1 MLYALLTSM
10 ILNFSISPDM
20 SHENETHYTKNKIDN
35 YDIITISQSGS
46 LFYSVTNQILQSV
59 NNLNT
64 NVTFIGRANVGLES
78 TTFANNEINLT
89 TLDNF
94 LYNLSIKTIESSVV
108 DYFYDEESAQAIR
121 DNKIVISE
129 LTASRYELNVGDYVN
144 LVGLNSE
151 IIPIEVGKVIKDS
164 KIGWFEGVVNKEL
177 GFKLGIYRNIQ
188 AIIWDSHINENFLI
202 ELHKNI
208 NYRKVKLT
216 FRENKVNKKNI
227 LKLIDGVKSD
237 IKFTPYETI
246 DQLLNY
252 CHKVAGVVGIM
263 FCEIL
268 GIDDNNALIKAN
280 DLGIAM
286 QLTNI
291 MRDIFEDANM
301 GRVYLPHELFGRINP
316 YDINIQNKDVVDN
329 IYSEKIDQIYNI
341 AETKYLSGISGL
353 KYLNYNHKFI
363 VYISAIM
370 YREIGNKIIKNKESY
385 SSGKRSYVSFIK
397 KIELIVKCFF
407 QIFLWKIKILK

>member
-10 ILNFSISPDM
+10 ILNFSISPDI
-20 SHENETHYTKNKIDN
+20 SHENENQYNKNKIDN

-94 LYNLSIKTIESSVV
+94 LYNLSIKTIESSVL

-129 LTASRYELNVGDYVN
+129 LTASRYELNVGDFVN

-216 FRENKVNKKNI
+216 FRENRVNKNWVLPTALVKEMFGDFQI
-227 LKLIDGVKSD
+227 KERDGVW
-237 IKFTPYETI
+237 ITTEPEWR
-246 DQLLNY
+246 
-252 CHKVAGVVGIM
+252 
-263 FCEIL
+263 E
-268 GIDDNNALIKAN
+268 
-280 DLGIAM
+280 
-286 QLTNI
+286 
-291 MRDIFEDANM
+291 E
-301 GRVYLPHELFGRINP
+301 
-316 YDINIQNKDVVDN
+316 NIQNKRMPILGITRCHRLMWEPLEGALN
-329 IYSEKIDQIYNI
+329 QIL
-341 AETKYLSGISGL
+341 EEGLEEYLSIEEW
-353 KYLNYNHKFI
+353 
-363 VYISAIM
+363 
-370 YREIGNKIIKNKESY
+370 R
-385 SSGKRSYVSFIK
+385 SSGGCYAPRRINRFDAGGSISRHAWGIAIDINTKSSYPPRV
-397 KIELIVKCFF
+397 V
-407 QIFLWKIKILK
+407 QIFNDWGFAWGGTWTSPDEMHFELRDLSASVSKTGS

>member
-1 MLYALLTSM
+1 MLYALITSM
-10 ILNFSISPDM
+10 ILNFSISPDI
-20 SHENETHYTKNKIDN
+20 SHENENQYNKNKIDN

-94 LYNLSIKTIESSVV
+94 LYNLSIKTIESSVL

-216 FRENKVNKKNI
+216 FRENRVNKNWVLPTALVKEMFGDFQI
-227 LKLIDGVKSD
+227 KERDGVW
-237 IKFTPYETI
+237 ITTEPEWR
-246 DQLLNY
+246 
-252 CHKVAGVVGIM
+252 
-263 FCEIL
+263 E
-268 GIDDNNALIKAN
+268 
-280 DLGIAM
+280 
-286 QLTNI
+286 
-291 MRDIFEDANM
+291 E
-301 GRVYLPHELFGRINP
+301 
-316 YDINIQNKDVVDN
+316 NIQNKRMPILGITRCHRLMWEPLEGALN
-329 IYSEKIDQIYNI
+329 QIL
-341 AETKYLSGISGL
+341 EEGLEEYLSIEEW
-353 KYLNYNHKFI
+353 
-363 VYISAIM
+363 
-370 YREIGNKIIKNKESY
+370 R
-385 SSGKRSYVSFIK
+385 SSGGCYAPRRINRFDAGGSISRHAWGIAIDINTKSSYPPRV
-397 KIELIVKCFF
+397 V
-407 QIFLWKIKILK
+407 QIFNDWGFAWGGTWTSPDEMHFELRDLSASVSKTSS

>member
-10 ILNFSISPDM
+10 ILNFSISPDI
-20 SHENETHYTKNKIDN
+20 SHENENQYNKNKIDN

-94 LYNLSIKTIESSVV
+94 LYNLSIKTIESSVL

-129 LTASRYELNVGDYVN
+129 LTASRYELNVGDFVN

-208 NYRKVKLT
+208 NYKKVKLT
-216 FRENKVNKKNI
+216 FRENRVNKNWVLPTALVKEMFGDFQI
-227 LKLIDGVKSD
+227 KERDGVW
-237 IKFTPYETI
+237 ITTEPEWR
-246 DQLLNY
+246 
-252 CHKVAGVVGIM
+252 
-263 FCEIL
+263 E
-268 GIDDNNALIKAN
+268 
-280 DLGIAM
+280 
-286 QLTNI
+286 
-291 MRDIFEDANM
+291 E
-301 GRVYLPHELFGRINP
+301 
-316 YDINIQNKDVVDN
+316 NIQNKRMPILGITRCHRLMWEPLEGALN
-329 IYSEKIDQIYNI
+329 QIL
-341 AETKYLSGISGL
+341 EEGLEEYLSIEEW
-353 KYLNYNHKFI
+353 
-363 VYISAIM
+363 
-370 YREIGNKIIKNKESY
+370 R
-385 SSGKRSYVSFIK
+385 SSGGCYAPRRINRFDAGGSISRHAWGIAIDINTKSSYPPRV
-397 KIELIVKCFF
+397 V
-407 QIFLWKIKILK
+407 QIFNDWGFAWGGTWTSPDEMHFELRDLSASVSKTGS

>member
-10 ILNFSISPDM
+10 ILNFSISPDI
-20 SHENETHYTKNKIDN
+20 SHENENQYTNNKIDN

-94 LYNLSIKTIESSVV
+94 LYNLSIKTIESSVL

-208 NYRKVKLT
+208 NYKKVKLT
-216 FRENKVNKKNI
+216 FRENRVNKNWVLPTALVKEMFGDFQI
-227 LKLIDGVKSD
+227 KERDGVW
-237 IKFTPYETI
+237 ITTEPEWR
-246 DQLLNY
+246 
-252 CHKVAGVVGIM
+252 
-263 FCEIL
+263 E
-268 GIDDNNALIKAN
+268 
-280 DLGIAM
+280 
-286 QLTNI
+286 
-291 MRDIFEDANM
+291 E
-301 GRVYLPHELFGRINP
+301 
-316 YDINIQNKDVVDN
+316 NIQNKRMPILGITRCHRLMWEPLEGALN
-329 IYSEKIDQIYNI
+329 QIL
-341 AETKYLSGISGL
+341 EEGLEEYLSIEEW
-353 KYLNYNHKFI
+353 
-363 VYISAIM
+363 
-370 YREIGNKIIKNKESY
+370 R
-385 SSGKRSYVSFIK
+385 SSGGCYAPRRINRFDAGGSISRHAWGIAIDINTKSSYPPRVVEIFNDWGFAWGGTWTSPDEMHFELRDLSASVSK
-397 KIELIVKCFF
+397 TSS
-407 QIFLWKIKILK
+407 

>member
-10 ILNFSISPDM
+10 ILNFTISPDM
-20 SHENETHYTKNKIDN
+20 SHENENHYTKNKIDN

-216 FRENKVNKKNI
+216 FRENRVNKNWVLPTALVKEMFGDFQI
-227 LKLIDGVKSD
+227 KERDGVW
-237 IKFTPYETI
+237 ITTEPEWR
-246 DQLLNY
+246 
-252 CHKVAGVVGIM
+252 
-263 FCEIL
+263 E
-268 GIDDNNALIKAN
+268 
-280 DLGIAM
+280 
-286 QLTNI
+286 
-291 MRDIFEDANM
+291 E
-301 GRVYLPHELFGRINP
+301 
-316 YDINIQNKDVVDN
+316 NIQNKRMPILGITRCHRLMWEPLEGALN
-329 IYSEKIDQIYNI
+329 QIL
-341 AETKYLSGISGL
+341 EEGLEEYLSIEEW
-353 KYLNYNHKFI
+353 
-363 VYISAIM
+363 
-370 YREIGNKIIKNKESY
+370 R
-385 SSGKRSYVSFIK
+385 SSGGCYAPRRINRFDAGGSISRHAWGIAIDINTKSSYPPRVVEIFNDWGFAWGGTWTSPDEMHFELRDLSASVSK
-397 KIELIVKCFF
+397 TSS
-407 QIFLWKIKILK
+407 

>member
-20 SHENETHYTKNKIDN
+20 SHENENHYTKNKIDN

-46 LFYSVTNQILQSV
+46 LFYSVTNQILESV

-78 TTFANNEINLT
+78 TTSANNKINLT
-89 TLDNF
+89 TLDEF

-216 FRENKVNKKNI
+216 FRENRVNKNWVLPTALVKEMFGDFQI
-227 LKLIDGVKSD
+227 KERDGVW
-237 IKFTPYETI
+237 ITTEPEWR
-246 DQLLNY
+246 
-252 CHKVAGVVGIM
+252 
-263 FCEIL
+263 E
-268 GIDDNNALIKAN
+268 
-280 DLGIAM
+280 
-286 QLTNI
+286 
-291 MRDIFEDANM
+291 E
-301 GRVYLPHELFGRINP
+301 
-316 YDINIQNKDVVDN
+316 NIQNKRMPILGITRCHRLMWEPLEGALN
-329 IYSEKIDQIYNI
+329 QIL
-341 AETKYLSGISGL
+341 EEGLEKYLSIEEW
-353 KYLNYNHKFI
+353 
-363 VYISAIM
+363 
-370 YREIGNKIIKNKESY
+370 R
-385 SSGKRSYVSFIK
+385 SSGGCYAPRRINRFDAGGSISRHAWGIAIDINTKSGYPPRVVEIFNDWGFAWGGTWTSPDEMHFELRDLSASVSK
-397 KIELIVKCFF
+397 TSS
-407 QIFLWKIKILK
+407 

>member
-20 SHENETHYTKNKIDN
+20 SHENENHYTKNKIDN
-35 YDIITISQSGS
+35 YEIITISQSGS
-46 LFYSVTNQILQSV
+46 LFYSVTNQILESV

-94 LYNLSIKTIESSVV
+94 LYNLSIKTIESSVL

-216 FRENKVNKKNI
+216 FRENRVNKNWVLPTALVKEMFGDFQI
-227 LKLIDGVKSD
+227 KERDGVW
-237 IKFTPYETI
+237 ITTEPEWR
-246 DQLLNY
+246 
-252 CHKVAGVVGIM
+252 
-263 FCEIL
+263 E
-268 GIDDNNALIKAN
+268 
-280 DLGIAM
+280 
-286 QLTNI
+286 
-291 MRDIFEDANM
+291 E
-301 GRVYLPHELFGRINP
+301 
-316 YDINIQNKDVVDN
+316 NIQNKRMPILGITRCHRLMWEPLEGALN
-329 IYSEKIDQIYNI
+329 QIL
-341 AETKYLSGISGL
+341 EEGLEEYL
-353 KYLNYNHKFI
+353 
-363 VYISAIM
+363 
-370 YREIGNKIIKNKESY
+370 IIEEWK
-385 SSGKRSYVSFIK
+385 SSGGCYAPRRINRFEAGGSISRHAWGIAIDINTKSGYPPRVVEIFNDWGFAWGGTWTSPDEMHFELRDLSASVSK
-397 KIELIVKCFF
+397 TSS
-407 QIFLWKIKILK
+407 

>member
-20 SHENETHYTKNKIDN
+20 SHENENHYTKNKIDN

-46 LFYSVTNQILQSV
+46 LFYSVTNQILESV

-216 FRENKVNKKNI
+216 FRENRVNKNWVLPTALVKEMFGDFQI
-227 LKLIDGVKSD
+227 KERDGVW
-237 IKFTPYETI
+237 ITTEPEWR
-246 DQLLNY
+246 
-252 CHKVAGVVGIM
+252 
-263 FCEIL
+263 E
-268 GIDDNNALIKAN
+268 
-280 DLGIAM
+280 
-286 QLTNI
+286 
-291 MRDIFEDANM
+291 E
-301 GRVYLPHELFGRINP
+301 
-316 YDINIQNKDVVDN
+316 NIQNKRMPILGITRCHRLMWEPLEGALN
-329 IYSEKIDQIYNI
+329 QIL
-341 AETKYLSGISGL
+341 EEGLEEYL
-353 KYLNYNHKFI
+353 
-363 VYISAIM
+363 
-370 YREIGNKIIKNKESY
+370 IIEEWR
-385 SSGKRSYVSFIK
+385 SSGGCYAPRRINRFEAGGSISRHAWGIAIDINTKSGYPPRVVEIFNDWGFAWGGTWTSPDEMHFELRDLSASVSK
-397 KIELIVKCFF
+397 TSS
-407 QIFLWKIKILK
+407 

>member
-20 SHENETHYTKNKIDN
+20 SHENENHYTKNKIDN

-46 LFYSVTNQILQSV
+46 LFYSVTNQILESV

-216 FRENKVNKKNI
+216 FRENRVNKNWVLPTALVKEMFGDFQI
-227 LKLIDGVKSD
+227 KERDGVW
-237 IKFTPYETI
+237 ITTEPEWR
-246 DQLLNY
+246 
-252 CHKVAGVVGIM
+252 
-263 FCEIL
+263 E
-268 GIDDNNALIKAN
+268 
-280 DLGIAM
+280 
-286 QLTNI
+286 
-291 MRDIFEDANM
+291 E
-301 GRVYLPHELFGRINP
+301 
-316 YDINIQNKDVVDN
+316 NIQNKRMPILGITRCHRLMWEPLEGALN
-329 IYSEKIDQIYNI
+329 QIL
-341 AETKYLSGISGL
+341 EEGLEEYLLIEEW
-353 KYLNYNHKFI
+353 K
-363 VYISAIM
+363 
-370 YREIGNKIIKNKESY
+370 
-385 SSGKRSYVSFIK
+385 SSGGCYAPRRINRFDAGGSISRHAWGIAIDINTKSGYPPRVVEIFNDWGFAWGGTWTSPDEMHFELRDLSASVSK
-397 KIELIVKCFF
+397 TSS
-407 QIFLWKIKILK
+407 

>member
-20 SHENETHYTKNKIDN
+20 SHENENHYTKNKIDN

-46 LFYSVTNQILQSV
+46 LFYSVTNQILESV

-216 FRENKVNKKNI
+216 FRENRVNKNWVLPTALVKEMFGDFQI
-227 LKLIDGVKSD
+227 KERDGVW
-237 IKFTPYETI
+237 ITTEPEWR
-246 DQLLNY
+246 
-252 CHKVAGVVGIM
+252 
-263 FCEIL
+263 E
-268 GIDDNNALIKAN
+268 
-280 DLGIAM
+280 
-286 QLTNI
+286 
-291 MRDIFEDANM
+291 E
-301 GRVYLPHELFGRINP
+301 
-316 YDINIQNKDVVDN
+316 NIQNKRMPILGITRCHRLMWEPLEGALN
-329 IYSEKIDQIYNI
+329 QIL
-341 AETKYLSGISGL
+341 EEGLEEYL
-353 KYLNYNHKFI
+353 
-363 VYISAIM
+363 
-370 YREIGNKIIKNKESY
+370 IIEEWK
-385 SSGKRSYVSFIK
+385 SSGGCYAPRRINRFEAGGSISRHAWGIAIDINTKSGYPPRIVEIFNDWGFAWGGTWTSPDEMHFELRDLSASVSK
-397 KIELIVKCFF
+397 TSS
-407 QIFLWKIKILK
+407 

>member
-10 ILNFSISPDM
+10 ILNFSILPDI
-20 SHENETHYTKNKIDN
+20 SHENENHYTKNKIDN

-46 LFYSVTNQILQSV
+46 LFYSVTNQILESV

-151 IIPIEVGKVIKDS
+151 IIPIEVGEVIKDS

-216 FRENKVNKKNI
+216 FRENRVNKNWVLPTALVKEMFGDFQI
-227 LKLIDGVKSD
+227 KERDGVW
-237 IKFTPYETI
+237 ITTEPEWR
-246 DQLLNY
+246 
-252 CHKVAGVVGIM
+252 
-263 FCEIL
+263 E
-268 GIDDNNALIKAN
+268 
-280 DLGIAM
+280 
-286 QLTNI
+286 
-291 MRDIFEDANM
+291 E
-301 GRVYLPHELFGRINP
+301 
-316 YDINIQNKDVVDN
+316 NIQNKRMPILGITRCHRLMWEPLEGALN
-329 IYSEKIDQIYNI
+329 QIL
-341 AETKYLSGISGL
+341 EEGLEEYLSIEEW
-353 KYLNYNHKFI
+353 
-363 VYISAIM
+363 
-370 YREIGNKIIKNKESY
+370 R
-385 SSGKRSYVSFIK
+385 SSGGCYAPRRINRFDAGGSISRHAWGIAIDINTKSGYPPRVVEIFNDWGFAWGGTWTSPDEMHFELRDLSASVSK
-397 KIELIVKCFF
+397 TSS
-407 QIFLWKIKILK
+407 

>member
-20 SHENETHYTKNKIDN
+20 SHENENHYAKNKIDN

-46 LFYSVTNQILQSV
+46 LFYSVTNQILESV

-188 AIIWDSHINENFLI
+188 AIIWDSHINENFLV

-216 FRENKVNKKNI
+216 FRENRVNKNWVLPTALVKEMFGDFQI
-227 LKLIDGVKSD
+227 KERDGVW
-237 IKFTPYETI
+237 ITTEPEWR
-246 DQLLNY
+246 
-252 CHKVAGVVGIM
+252 
-263 FCEIL
+263 E
-268 GIDDNNALIKAN
+268 
-280 DLGIAM
+280 
-286 QLTNI
+286 
-291 MRDIFEDANM
+291 E
-301 GRVYLPHELFGRINP
+301 
-316 YDINIQNKDVVDN
+316 NIQNKRMPILGITRCHRLMWEPLEGALN
-329 IYSEKIDQIYNI
+329 QIL
-341 AETKYLSGISGL
+341 EEGLEEYLSIEEW
-353 KYLNYNHKFI
+353 
-363 VYISAIM
+363 
-370 YREIGNKIIKNKESY
+370 R
-385 SSGKRSYVSFIK
+385 SSGGCYAPRRINRFDAGGSISRHAWGIAIDINTKSGYPPRVVEIFNDWGFAWGGTWTSPDEMHFELRDLSASVSK
-397 KIELIVKCFF
+397 TGS
-407 QIFLWKIKILK
+407 

>member
-10 ILNFSISPDM
+10 ILNFSISPDI
-20 SHENETHYTKNKIDN
+20 SHENENHYIKNKIDN

-46 LFYSVTNQILQSV
+46 LFYSVTNQILESV
-59 NNLNT
+59 KNLNT

-188 AIIWDSHINENFLI
+188 AIIWDNHINENFLI

-208 NYRKVKLT
+208 NYKKVKLT
-216 FRENKVNKKNI
+216 FRENRVNKNWVLPTALVKEMFGDFQI
-227 LKLIDGVKSD
+227 KERDGVW
-237 IKFTPYETI
+237 ITTEPEWR
-246 DQLLNY
+246 
-252 CHKVAGVVGIM
+252 
-263 FCEIL
+263 E
-268 GIDDNNALIKAN
+268 
-280 DLGIAM
+280 
-286 QLTNI
+286 
-291 MRDIFEDANM
+291 E
-301 GRVYLPHELFGRINP
+301 
-316 YDINIQNKDVVDN
+316 NIQNKRMPILGITRCHRLMWEPLEGALN
-329 IYSEKIDQIYNI
+329 QIL
-341 AETKYLSGISGL
+341 EEGLEEYLSIEEW
-353 KYLNYNHKFI
+353 
-363 VYISAIM
+363 
-370 YREIGNKIIKNKESY
+370 R
-385 SSGKRSYVSFIK
+385 SSGGCYAPRRINRFDAGGSISRHAWGIAIDINTKSSYPPRIVEIFNDWGFAWGGTWTSPDEMHFELRDLSASVSK
-397 KIELIVKCFF
+397 TSS
-407 QIFLWKIKILK
+407 

>member
-20 SHENETHYTKNKIDN
+20 SHENENHYTKNKIDN

-46 LFYSVTNQILQSV
+46 LFYSVTNQILESV

-94 LYNLSIKTIESSVV
+94 LYNLSIKTIESSVL

-188 AIIWDSHINENFLI
+188 AIIWDNHINENFLI

-216 FRENKVNKKNI
+216 FRENRVNKNWVLPTALVKEMFGDFQI
-227 LKLIDGVKSD
+227 KERDGVW
-237 IKFTPYETI
+237 ITTEPEWR
-246 DQLLNY
+246 
-252 CHKVAGVVGIM
+252 
-263 FCEIL
+263 E
-268 GIDDNNALIKAN
+268 
-280 DLGIAM
+280 
-286 QLTNI
+286 
-291 MRDIFEDANM
+291 E
-301 GRVYLPHELFGRINP
+301 
-316 YDINIQNKDVVDN
+316 NIQNKRMPILGITRCHRLMWEPLEGALN
-329 IYSEKIDQIYNI
+329 QIL
-341 AETKYLSGISGL
+341 EEGLEEYLSIEEW
-353 KYLNYNHKFI
+353 
-363 VYISAIM
+363 
-370 YREIGNKIIKNKESY
+370 R
-385 SSGKRSYVSFIK
+385 SSGGCYAPRRINRFDAGGSISRHAWGIAIDINTKSSYPPRIVEIFNDWGFAWGGTWTSPDEMHFELRDLSASVSK
-397 KIELIVKCFF
+397 TGS
-407 QIFLWKIKILK
+407 

>member
-20 SHENETHYTKNKIDN
+20 SHENENHYTKNKIDN

-46 LFYSVTNQILQSV
+46 LFYSVTNQILESV

-216 FRENKVNKKNI
+216 FRENRVNKNWVLPTALVKEMFGDFQI
-227 LKLIDGVKSD
+227 KERDGVW
-237 IKFTPYETI
+237 ITTEPGWRE
-246 DQLLNY
+246 
-252 CHKVAGVVGIM
+252 
-263 FCEIL
+263 E
-268 GIDDNNALIKAN
+268 
-280 DLGIAM
+280 
-286 QLTNI
+286 
-291 MRDIFEDANM
+291 
-301 GRVYLPHELFGRINP
+301 
-316 YDINIQNKDVVDN
+316 NIQNKRMPILGITRCHRLMWEPLEGALN
-329 IYSEKIDQIYNI
+329 QIL
-341 AETKYLSGISGL
+341 EEGLEEYL
-353 KYLNYNHKFI
+353 
-363 VYISAIM
+363 
-370 YREIGNKIIKNKESY
+370 IIEEWK
-385 SSGKRSYVSFIK
+385 SSGGCYAPRRINRFDAGGSISRHAWGIAIDINTKSGYPPRVVEIFNDWGFAWGGTWTSPDEMHFELRDLSASVSK
-397 KIELIVKCFF
+397 TSS
-407 QIFLWKIKILK
+407 

>member
-20 SHENETHYTKNKIDN
+20 SHENENHYTKNKIDN

-46 LFYSVTNQILQSV
+46 LFYSVTNQILESV
-59 NNLNT
+59 DNLNT

-78 TTFANNEINLT
+78 TTFANSEINLT

-216 FRENKVNKKNI
+216 FRENRVNKNWI
-227 LKLIDGVKSD
+227 LPTALVK
-237 IKFTPYETI
+237 EC
-246 DQLLNY
+246 L
-252 CHKVAGVVGIM
+252 
-263 FCEIL
+263 EIF
-268 GIDDNNALIKAN
+268 K
-280 DLGIAM
+280 
-286 QLTNI
+286 
-291 MRDIFEDANM
+291 
-301 GRVYLPHELFGRINP
+301 
-316 YDINIQNKDVVDN
+316 
-329 IYSEKIDQIYNI
+329 
-341 AETKYLSGISGL
+341 
-353 KYLNYNHKFI
+353 
-363 VYISAIM
+363 
-370 YREIGNKIIKNKESY
+370 
-385 SSGKRSYVSFIK
+385 
-397 KIELIVKCFF
+397 
-407 QIFLWKIKILK
+407 

>member
-20 SHENETHYTKNKIDN
+20 SHENENHYTKNKIDN

-46 LFYSVTNQILQSV
+46 LFYSVTNQILESV

-216 FRENKVNKKNI
+216 FRENRVNKNWVLPTALVKEMFGDFQI
-227 LKLIDGVKSD
+227 KERDGVW
-237 IKFTPYETI
+237 ITTEPEWR
-246 DQLLNY
+246 
-252 CHKVAGVVGIM
+252 
-263 FCEIL
+263 E
-268 GIDDNNALIKAN
+268 
-280 DLGIAM
+280 
-286 QLTNI
+286 
-291 MRDIFEDANM
+291 E
-301 GRVYLPHELFGRINP
+301 
-316 YDINIQNKDVVDN
+316 NIQNKRMPILGITRCHRLMWEPLEGALN
-329 IYSEKIDQIYNI
+329 QIL
-341 AETKYLSGISGL
+341 EEGLEKYLLIEEW
-353 KYLNYNHKFI
+353 
-363 VYISAIM
+363 
-370 YREIGNKIIKNKESY
+370 R
-385 SSGKRSYVSFIK
+385 SSGGCYAPRRINRFDAGGSISRHAWGIAIDINTKSGYPPRVVEIFNDWGFAWGGTWTSPDEMHFELRDLSASVSK
-397 KIELIVKCFF
+397 TSS
-407 QIFLWKIKILK
+407 

>member
-10 ILNFSISPDM
+10 ILNFSISPDI
-20 SHENETHYTKNKIDN
+20 SHENENQYNKNKIDN

-216 FRENKVNKKNI
+216 FRENRVNKNWVLPTALVKEMFGDFQI
-227 LKLIDGVKSD
+227 KERDGVW
-237 IKFTPYETI
+237 ITTEPEWR
-246 DQLLNY
+246 
-252 CHKVAGVVGIM
+252 
-263 FCEIL
+263 E
-268 GIDDNNALIKAN
+268 
-280 DLGIAM
+280 
-286 QLTNI
+286 
-291 MRDIFEDANM
+291 E
-301 GRVYLPHELFGRINP
+301 
-316 YDINIQNKDVVDN
+316 NIQNKRMPILGITRCHRLMWEPLEGALN
-329 IYSEKIDQIYNI
+329 QIL
-341 AETKYLSGISGL
+341 EEGLEEYL
-353 KYLNYNHKFI
+353 
-363 VYISAIM
+363 
-370 YREIGNKIIKNKESY
+370 IIEEWK
-385 SSGKRSYVSFIK
+385 SSGGCYAPRRINRFEAGGSISRHAWGIAIDINTKSGYPPRVVEIFNDWGFAWGGTWTSPDEMHFELRDLSASVSK
-397 KIELIVKCFF
+397 TSG
-407 QIFLWKIKILK
+407 

>member
-10 ILNFSISPDM
+10 ILNFSISPNM
-20 SHENETHYTKNKIDN
+20 SHENENQYTKNKIDN

-94 LYNLSIKTIESSVV
+94 LYNLSIKTIESSVL

-216 FRENKVNKKNI
+216 FRENRVNKNWVLPTALVKEMFGDFQI
-227 LKLIDGVKSD
+227 KERDGVW
-237 IKFTPYETI
+237 ITTEPEWR
-246 DQLLNY
+246 
-252 CHKVAGVVGIM
+252 
-263 FCEIL
+263 E
-268 GIDDNNALIKAN
+268 
-280 DLGIAM
+280 
-286 QLTNI
+286 
-291 MRDIFEDANM
+291 E
-301 GRVYLPHELFGRINP
+301 
-316 YDINIQNKDVVDN
+316 NIQNKRMPILGITRCHRLMWEPLEGALN
-329 IYSEKIDQIYNI
+329 QIL
-341 AETKYLSGISGL
+341 EEGLEEYLSIEEW
-353 KYLNYNHKFI
+353 
-363 VYISAIM
+363 
-370 YREIGNKIIKNKESY
+370 R
-385 SSGKRSYVSFIK
+385 SSGGCYAPRRINRFDAGGSISRHAWGIAIDINTKSSYPPRV
-397 KIELIVKCFF
+397 V
-407 QIFLWKIKILK
+407 QIFNDWGFAWGGTWTSPDEMHFELRDLSASVSKTSS

>member
-10 ILNFSISPDM
+10 ILNFSISPDI
-20 SHENETHYTKNKIDN
+20 SHENENQYTNNKIDN

-46 LFYSVTNQILQSV
+46 LFYSVTNQILESV
-59 NNLNT
+59 KNLNT

-78 TTFANNEINLT
+78 TTFANNETNLS
-89 TLDNF
+89 TLENF

-188 AIIWDSHINENFLI
+188 AIIWDNHINENFLI

-216 FRENKVNKKNI
+216 FRENRVNKNWVLPTALVKEMFGDFQI
-227 LKLIDGVKSD
+227 KERDGVW
-237 IKFTPYETI
+237 ITTEPEWR
-246 DQLLNY
+246 
-252 CHKVAGVVGIM
+252 
-263 FCEIL
+263 E
-268 GIDDNNALIKAN
+268 
-280 DLGIAM
+280 
-286 QLTNI
+286 
-291 MRDIFEDANM
+291 E
-301 GRVYLPHELFGRINP
+301 
-316 YDINIQNKDVVDN
+316 NIQNKRMPILGITRCHRLMWEPLEGALN
-329 IYSEKIDQIYNI
+329 QIL
-341 AETKYLSGISGL
+341 EEGLEEYLSIEEW
-353 KYLNYNHKFI
+353 
-363 VYISAIM
+363 
-370 YREIGNKIIKNKESY
+370 R
-385 SSGKRSYVSFIK
+385 SSGGCYAPRRINRFDAGGSISRHAWGIAIDINTKSSYPPRV
-397 KIELIVKCFF
+397 V
-407 QIFLWKIKILK
+407 QIFNDWGFAWGGTWTSPDEMHFELRDLSASVSKTGS

>member
-20 SHENETHYTKNKIDN
+20 SHENENHYTKNKIDN

-46 LFYSVTNQILQSV
+46 LFYSVTNQILESV

-94 LYNLSIKTIESSVV
+94 LYNLSIKTIESSDV

-151 IIPIEVGKVIKDS
+151 TIPIEVGKVIKDS
-164 KIGWFEGVVNKEL
+164 KIGWFEGVINKDL

-216 FRENKVNKKNI
+216 FRENRVNKNWVLPTALVKEMFGDFQI
-227 LKLIDGVKSD
+227 KERDGVW
-237 IKFTPYETI
+237 ITTEPEWR
-246 DQLLNY
+246 
-252 CHKVAGVVGIM
+252 
-263 FCEIL
+263 E
-268 GIDDNNALIKAN
+268 
-280 DLGIAM
+280 
-286 QLTNI
+286 
-291 MRDIFEDANM
+291 E
-301 GRVYLPHELFGRINP
+301 
-316 YDINIQNKDVVDN
+316 NIQNKRMPILGITRCHRLMWEPLEGALN
-329 IYSEKIDQIYNI
+329 QIL
-341 AETKYLSGISGL
+341 EEGLEEYLSIEEW
-353 KYLNYNHKFI
+353 
-363 VYISAIM
+363 
-370 YREIGNKIIKNKESY
+370 R
-385 SSGKRSYVSFIK
+385 SSGGCYAPRRINRFDAGGSISRHAWGIAIDINTKSGYPPRVVEIFNDWGFAWGGTWTSPDESTGSMPEV
-397 KIELIVKCFF
+397 VF
-407 QIFLWKIKILK
+407 QGMLGE

>member
-20 SHENETHYTKNKIDN
+20 SHENENHYTKNKIDN

-46 LFYSVTNQILQSV
+46 LFYSVTNQILESV

-94 LYNLSIKTIESSVV
+94 LYNLSIKTIESTVV

-164 KIGWFEGVVNKEL
+164 KIGWFEGVVNKDL

-188 AIIWDSHINENFLI
+188 AIIWDSHVNENFLI

-216 FRENKVNKKNI
+216 FRENRVNKNWVLPTALVKEMFGDFQI
-227 LKLIDGVKSD
+227 KERDGVW
-237 IKFTPYETI
+237 ITTEPGWRE
-246 DQLLNY
+246 
-252 CHKVAGVVGIM
+252 
-263 FCEIL
+263 E
-268 GIDDNNALIKAN
+268 
-280 DLGIAM
+280 
-286 QLTNI
+286 
-291 MRDIFEDANM
+291 
-301 GRVYLPHELFGRINP
+301 
-316 YDINIQNKDVVDN
+316 NIQNKRMPILGITRCHRLMWEPLEGALN
-329 IYSEKIDQIYNI
+329 QIL
-341 AETKYLSGISGL
+341 EEGLEEYLSIEEW
-353 KYLNYNHKFI
+353 K
-363 VYISAIM
+363 
-370 YREIGNKIIKNKESY
+370 
-385 SSGKRSYVSFIK
+385 SSGGCYAPRRINRFEAGGSISRHAWGIAIDINTKSGYPPRIVEIFNDWGFAWGGTWTSPDEMHFELRDLSASVSK
-397 KIELIVKCFF
+397 TSS
-407 QIFLWKIKILK
+407 